1 MMSQGSAYGAVK
13 GPRPAE
19 AAAALR
25 SATAMALRS
34 YTGGERLLKVL
45 LAFLQQA
52 FSGASRTFAAI
63 VRLCVVQS
71 APGRRKT
78 VDISYGAHPSFK
90 VWMQAR
96 DRRLLGLI
104 EALGLAPPRPPPGE
118 AVEEEDEVA
127 ATLASAAESMP
138 ASAPFAEGASA
149 SAATGGAAPQWTDR
163 ASKMHPVC
171 VTDAMWSLA
180 VMGGP
185 VLFEREMDAL
195 ISVRAT
201 VLCAVLHKL

>member
-25 SATAMALRS
+25 AATAMALRS
-34 YTGGERLLKVL
+34 YTGGERLLKVPF
-45 LAFLQQA
+45 AFVQA

-118 AVEEEDEVA
+118 AVEEQDEVA

-138 ASAPFAEGASA
+138 ASEPFAEGASA
-149 SAATGGAAPQWTDR
+149 SAATSGAAPQWTDR
-163 ASKMHPVC
+163 SSKMHPVC

-195 ISVRAT
+195 ISVRPT
-201 VLCAVLHKL
+201 VLCALLHKL